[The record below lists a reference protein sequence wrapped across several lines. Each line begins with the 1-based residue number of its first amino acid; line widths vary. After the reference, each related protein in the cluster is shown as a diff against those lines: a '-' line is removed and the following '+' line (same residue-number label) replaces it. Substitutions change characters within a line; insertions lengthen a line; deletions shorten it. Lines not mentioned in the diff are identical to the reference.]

1 MELVHED
8 AVIDVLEPGEGFG
21 HPSLLSGLAPSFTV
35 RAHENS
41 VCYLIP
47 REEALRVLGRPEGAG
62 FVARSLRDRL
72 VRAAHTGHWLPG
84 LATVHIG
91 ELVPWPPVH
100 CEPGLP
106 ITPTA
111 GIISRNGPRAVP
123 LPN

>member
-72 VRAAHTGHWLPG
+72 VRAGHTAPRLPGRSTGHLRG
-84 LATVHIG
+84 L
-91 ELVPWPPVH
+91 
-100 CEPGLP
+100 
-106 ITPTA
+106 
-111 GIISRNGPRAVP
+111 GPRPPGYCVPAVA
-123 LPN
+123 LTR